1 LADEGV
7 KLFLTDIKDSE
18 TDLKRISEKYSCDYS
33 VSDLGTC
40 EGVDSFI
47 DEVGFDFDIFV
58 HTAGITGEKGDPL
71 SMSEDGWADAL
82 NIDFLS
88 AVRLGRYIGPN
99 MLEKKWGRMVFDE
112 TLLDDSL
119 ICQKGVSDAGRYIRV
134 KVVPNQ
140 FHMFW

>member
-47 DEVGFDFDIFV
+47 EEVGFDFDIFV

-88 AVRLGRYIGPN
+88 AVRLGRYIGPY
-99 MLEKKWGRMVFDE
+99 MLEKIGAVWSSSHPR
-112 TLLDDSL
+112 T
-119 ICQKGVSDAGRYIRV
+119 
-134 KVVPNQ
+134 
-140 FHMFW
+140 